1 MPVLRV
7 AAAIALTLTLG
18 GCSMWGMEGGPGGA
32 GAADPTVSSGQS
44 AVPATPGADGVQ
56 RITITMGD
64 DLRLHPSVVLA
75 HPGTIE
81 FTFHNTGA
89 IPHDIEFSASAA
101 STAGPTGGT
110 GNLNAGTSATVRVS
124 VSAPGDYPFPCI
136 YHQSSGMVGTL
147 MVR

>member
-1 MPVLRV
+1 MRVLPVT
-7 AAAIALTLTLG
+7 AAVLLALALG
-18 GCSMWGMEGGPGGA
+18 GCSLWGMEGGPGGA

-44 AVPATPGADGVQ
+44 PAPATPGPDGVQ

-81 FTFHNTGA
+81 FSFRNTGA
-89 IPHDIEFSASAA
+89 IPHDIEFS
-101 STAGPTGGT
+101 GGVSGAT
-110 GNLNAGTSATVRVS
+110 GNLNAGASSTVRVS
-124 VSAPGDYPFPCI
+124 VTAPGDYPFPCV